1 MRLKPPKTQNSGKLY
16 LKNMGY
22 NDAWCWRIT
31 SDSDDAAAPL
41 DSWWYYDQA
50 QSVINSG
57 TVPPFPAVGR
67 YAFLARKVLTNRKH
81 KAVAKTDSRGGRP
94 YVLALRRRLII
105 HVAEPVT

>member
-1 MRLKPPKTQNSGKLY
+1 MPS
-16 LKNMGY
+16 
-22 NDAWCWRIT
+22 
-31 SDSDDAAAPL
+31 
-41 DSWWYYDQA
+41 
-50 QSVINSG
+50 
-57 TVPPFPAVGR
+57 FPAVGR